1 MDLNSSNRTFL
12 NHTKLTA
19 NEEYPLKQNDLLRLS
34 SKLKFVVQQRLS
46 QQSTENG

>member
-1 MDLNSSNRTFL
+1 MRKLIRPRSLKAGRWNVMDLNSSNRTFL

-34 SKLKFVVQQRLS
+34 
-46 QQSTENG
+46 